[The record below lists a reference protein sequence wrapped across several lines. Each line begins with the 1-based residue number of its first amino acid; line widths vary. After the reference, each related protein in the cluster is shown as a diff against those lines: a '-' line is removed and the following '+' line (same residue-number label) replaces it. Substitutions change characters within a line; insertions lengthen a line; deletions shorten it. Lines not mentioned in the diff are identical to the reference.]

1 MKNSITKADIINAI
15 AKSTGITKADTKV
28 VVEGVIA
35 EIIDA
40 VVKGYKVEIR
50 GFGVFQSKKRK
61 ARTARNPKTGELIAI
76 GEKIIPLFKISDEF
90 TKKLNV
96 ECITECEISTTKQK
110 KY

>member
-1 MKNSITKADIINAI
+1 MEKTITKADIVDTI
-15 AKSTGITKADTKV
+15 AKSTGITKSDTKV

-40 VVKGYKVEIR
+40 VVKGHKVEIR

-61 ARTARNPKTGELIAI
+61 ARTARNPKTGELITLN
-76 GEKIIPLFKISDEF
+76 EKTIPLFKISDEF

-96 ECITECEISTTKQK
+96 
-110 KY
+110 